1 MKIIIVGAGFT
12 GTQLARRLIQEKNDV
27 VLIERDED
35 TARHVSNRL
44 DCLVIPGNGNNLAA
58 LKEAGIAKA
67 NALVMLTESDEVN
80 MITCSLVD
88 SVYPDVIKIARVRN
102 AEYYADLPEE
112 LINSENPIY
121 GIDFM
126 IQPDQEAASA
136 IVNAVEH
143 GAVTE
148 VLEFEDFN
156 QIVYFM
162 KGLIN
167 NG

>member
-67 NALVMLTESDEVN
+67 GGT
-80 MITCSLVD
+80 
-88 SVYPDVIKIARVRN
+88 
-102 AEYYADLPEE
+102 
-112 LINSENPIY
+112 
-121 GIDFM
+121 
-126 IQPDQEAASA
+126 
-136 IVNAVEH
+136 NAVLA
-143 GAVTE
+143 GMARRPGDVTSSD
-148 VLEFEDFN
+148 VPGVSGTSSD
-156 QIVYFM
+156 QTTR
-162 KGLIN
+162 
-167 NG
+167 